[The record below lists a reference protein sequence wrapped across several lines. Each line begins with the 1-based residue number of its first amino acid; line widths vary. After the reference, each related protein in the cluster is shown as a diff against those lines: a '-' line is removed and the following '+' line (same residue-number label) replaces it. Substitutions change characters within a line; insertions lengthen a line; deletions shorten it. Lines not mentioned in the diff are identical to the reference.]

1 MGGELDHDPV
11 PDVAPFGVM
20 PQGFGD
26 ERDTAHEAEG
36 FVEIGEAQ
44 FPVQLAVHQAPP
56 G

>member
-1 MGGELDHDPV
+1 MSH
-11 PDVAPFGVM
+11 
-20 PQGFGD
+20 GFGD

-56 G
+56 GQFGGEVADLFGG